1 MPLRIN
7 LKRMAVGVWIVLP
20 ARSGVHETPVPNLA
34 WEWVSSP
41 GPSCSSSVTGVVEK
55 PTLEPIDP
63 SIGLLRP
70 ATVCVTS
77 ASKLP
82 PEI

>member
-34 WEWVSSP
+34 WEWV
-41 GPSCSSSVTGVVEK
+41 SCSSSVTGVVEK